1 MRKNEKISILIKK
14 VITVTKFFFQIF
26 QFLVGIPLKNMLI
39 KKIKIQKNPSKNLL
53 RRKLDITSTKIKS
66 Y

>member
-1 MRKNEKISILIKK
+1 MRKNEKIRILIKK

>member
-1 MRKNEKISILIKK
+1 MRKNEKIRILIKK

-39 KKIKIQKNPSKNLL
+39 KKIKIQKNPPKNLL
-53 RRKLDITSTKIKS
+53 RRKLDIKYTKIKS
-66 Y
+66 N

>member
-1 MRKNEKISILIKK
+1 MRKNEKIRILIKK

-53 RRKLDITSTKIKS
+53 RRKLDIKYTKIKS
-66 Y
+66 N